1 VPLQFTVV
9 YSYGILIRPL
19 YFEVS
24 FMNARAV
31 NIPRVNARQN
41 ELKPPFLIDFPLLAV
56 TIALVGLSLIMVY
69 STTAIMSQEKYGDGF
84 FFVRKQAFAAC
95 IGLILVWACSRVP
108 MRLIQR
114 ISPYLYFIC
123 LILLALP
130 LIPGL
135 GDSAGGAKRWVYLG
149 SLRFQPVELIKLC
162 FTVFIAGYFSR
173 HEKSIDTFFNGL
185 AKPMMLAGMIGA
197 LLLAQ
202 PDFGSAS
209 VIALVTLA
217 MATASGARLLYLGI
231 CGLGLASCMG
241 LMIYI
246 SPYRMSRVVGFLSP
260 FSDAS
265 GKGYQLIQ
273 SLIAVGSG
281 QWTGVGLGGG
291 QQKLFYLPAAHTDF
305 IFAVIGEE
313 LGLIGCLLV
322 VTLFLLFFWRGIRL
336 ARRFSHDTFAF
347 SLAIGLT
354 CLIVVPA
361 FLNMGVVLGLLPTK
375 GLVLPLVGY
384 GGSSLIASLAAVG
397 LLLSLARSFYKRA
410 G

>member
-1 VPLQFTVV
+1 MAQQVIGAP
-9 YSYGILIRPL
+9 GDR
-19 YFEVS
+19 
-24 FMNARAV
+24 R
-31 NIPRVNARQN
+31 

-56 TIALVGLSLIMVY
+56 TIALVGISLVMVY

-84 FFVRKQAFAAC
+84 FFVRKQAFAAV
-95 IGLILVWACSRVP
+95 IGLVLVWIASRLP
-108 MRLIQR
+108 LRAIRR
-114 ISPYLYFIC
+114 ISPYLYAMC
-123 LILLALP
+123 LVLLALP

-162 FTVFIAGYFSR
+162 YTVFLAGYFAR
-173 HEKSIDTFFNGL
+173 HEQSIPTFIDGL
-185 AKPMMLAGMIGA
+185 AKPMMLSALIGA

-209 VIALVTLA
+209 VLAIVTLA
-217 MATASGARLLYLGI
+217 MATASGARLSYLCI
-231 CGLGLASCMG
+231 CAVGLLACMG

-273 SLIAVGSG
+273 SLIAVGTG
-281 QWTGVGLGGG
+281 QFSGVGLGAS

-313 LGLIGCLLV
+313 LGFLGCLSV
-322 VTLFLLFFWRGIRL
+322 ICLFMIFLWRGLRL
-336 ARRFSHDTFAF
+336 ARRFSQDTFAF

-361 FLNMGVVLGLLPTK
+361 MLNMGVVLGLLPTK

-397 LLLSLARSFYKRA
+397 LLLSLARAFYRRA
-410 G
+410 L

>member
-1 VPLQFTVV
+1 
-9 YSYGILIRPL
+9 
-19 YFEVS
+19 
-24 FMNARAV
+24 MNARSV
-31 NIPRVNARQN
+31 RIPGLVRKSG
-41 ELKPPFLIDFPLLAV
+41 ELKPPFLGDFPLLAV
-56 TIALVGLSLIMVY
+56 TMALVGLSLVMVY

-84 FFVRKQAFAAC
+84 FFVRKQALAAAVGLVLIW
-95 IGLILVWACSRVP
+95 IGSRLPVTAI
-108 MRLIQR
+108 RR
-114 ISPYLYFIC
+114 ASPYLYIGC
-123 LILLALP
+123 LVLLALP
-130 LIPGL
+130 LIPGI

-162 FTVFIAGYFSR
+162 YTVFLAGYFAR
-173 HEKSIDTFFNGL
+173 HEASVDSFVDGL
-185 AKPMMLAGMIGA
+185 AKPLALSGLIGA

-209 VIALVTLA
+209 VLAIVTLA
-217 MATASGARLLYLGI
+217 MATASGARISYLAI
-231 CGLGLASCMG
+231 CALGLACCMG

-273 SLIAVGSG
+273 SLIAVGTG
-281 QWTGVGLGGG
+281 QIAGVGLGAS

-305 IFAVIGEE
+305 IFAVIAEE
-313 LGLIGCLLV
+313 LGFLGCLV
-322 VTLFLLFFWRGIRL
+322 VIALFLTFLWRGLRL
-336 ARRFSHDTFAF
+336 ARRFSRDTFSFA
-347 SLAIGLT
+347 LAIGLT

-397 LLLSLARSFYKRA
+397 LLLSLARSFYKRER
-410 G
+410 

>member
-1 VPLQFTVV
+1 
-9 YSYGILIRPL
+9 
-19 YFEVS
+19 
-24 FMNARAV
+24 MNARSV
-31 NIPRVNARQN
+31 RIPGVSRKDEQ
-41 ELKPPFLIDFPLLAV
+41 LKPPFMIDLPLLAV
-56 TIALVGLSLIMVY
+56 TVALVGLSLVMVY

-84 FFVRKQAFAAC
+84 FFVRKQGLAALV
-95 IGLILVWACSRVP
+95 GLFLVWACSRLPLDWIRKV
-108 MRLIQR
+108 
-114 ISPYLYFIC
+114 SPYLYVGC
-123 LILLALP
+123 LVLLVLP
-130 LIPGL
+130 LLPGI
-135 GDSAGGAKRWVYLG
+135 GDSAGGARRWVYLG
-149 SLRFQPVELIKLC
+149 SFRFQPVELIKLC
-162 FTVFIAGYFSR
+162 FTVFLAGYFSR
-173 HEKSIDTFFNGL
+173 HEHSIESFVDGL
-185 AKPMMLAGMIGA
+185 AKPMGLAGIMGA

-209 VIALVTLA
+209 VLALVTLA
-217 MATASGARLLYLGI
+217 MATASGARLRYLII
-231 CGLGLASCMG
+231 CGLGLAACMG

-273 SLIAVGSG
+273 SLIAVGTG
-281 QWTGVGLGGG
+281 QVFGVGLGAS

-313 LGLIGCLLV
+313 LGFFGCLIV
-322 VTLFLLFFWRGIRL
+322 IALFLVFFWRGIRL
-336 ARRFSHDTFAF
+336 ARRFTQDTFSF

-397 LLLSLARSFYKRA
+397 LLLCLARSFYKRA